1 MKKENH
7 NEEIRATRVG
17 GFGGSDAAMV
27 LSIAKAIE
35 AGEKLTTT
43 QRHRLNQ
50 LKGLEEV
57 PQFSN
62 ADTEAGHRFED
73 KVAREIEI
81 LLPWTREQ
89 VIYDEKG
96 DLYENFRVFAHA
108 DFYFQS
114 SGTVKECK
122 WTRTLNLDGL
132 RERYQPQLQWY
143 YMLGAEA
150 VNLAYCI
157 VNAESGEEER
167 GCVEVP
173 RDDATIDDL
182 RAALLLI
189 DSRFGELDTSITEY
203 DDTEIPDNIRQE
215 ILIMRE
221 LSQKIKG
228 LEEARDQHRDS
239 VTEWME
245 SKKATNASGWWGS
258 VTYTAASERKDFDK
272 KAFGKDH
279 PDLLAAYSQ
288 KTTKKAAYITAKF
301 TE

>member
-7 NEEIRATRVG
+7 EQEIRATRVG

-35 AGEKLTTT
+35 AGEKLNTT

-50 LKGLEEV
+50 LKGLEAV

-73 KVAREIEI
+73 EVSGTLQE
-81 LLPWTREQ
+81 WTREQ
-89 VIYDEKG
+89 VMYDEKG
-96 DLYENFRVFAHA
+96 DIYENFKVFAHA
-108 DFYFQS
+108 DFYLTNTGS
-114 SGTVKECK
+114 VKECK
-122 WTRTLNLDGL
+122 WTRVLSLDGL
-132 RERYQPQLQWY
+132 RERYAAQLQWY
-143 YMLGAEA
+143 YMLGAHA
-150 VNLAYCI
+150 VSLAYCI

-167 GCVEVP
+167 GCVDVP
-173 RDDATIDDL
+173 RDDTMIDDL
-182 RAALLLI
+182 RSALRLI
-189 DSRFGELDTSITEY
+189 DSRFGDLDTTITEF

-215 ILIMRE
+215 LLIMRE
-221 LSQKIKG
+221 LSSKIKG
-228 LEEARDQHRDS
+228 LEEARDQHRES
-239 VTEWME
+239 VMEWME
-245 SKKATNASGWWGS
+245 SKKATKAAGWWGS

-279 PDLLAAYSQ
+279 PDLLAAYSN
-288 KTTKKAAYITAKF
+288 KVTKKAAYITAKF

>member
-7 NEEIRATRVG
+7 DQEIRATRVG

-27 LSIAKAIE
+27 LAIAKAIE
-35 AGEKLTTT
+35 SGEKLTTT

-50 LKGLEEV
+50 LKGLEAV

-73 KVAREIEI
+73 EVWESLFKPEWKREAI
-81 LLPWTREQ
+81 
-89 VIYDEKG
+89 VYDRQG
-96 DLYENFRVFAHA
+96 DIYENFKVFAHA
-108 DFYFQS
+108 DFLHCKFDD
-114 SGTVKECK
+114 VKECK

-132 RERYQPQLQWY
+132 RERYQPQFQWY
-143 YMLGAEA
+143 YMLGADS
-150 VNLAYCI
+150 VSLAYCI

-167 GCVEVP
+167 GCVDVP
-173 RDDATIDDL
+173 RDDEMIDDL
-182 RAALLLI
+182 RAALRLI
-189 DSRFGELDTSITEY
+189 DTRFVDIDTTITEL

-221 LSQKIKG
+221 LTQKIKS
-228 LEEARDQHRDS
+228 LEKARDQHRAI
-239 VTEWME
+239 VQEWLE
-245 SKKATNASGWWGS
+245 SKKATKAAGWWGS

-272 KAFGKDH
+272 KSFAKDH
-279 PDLLAAYSQ
+279 PDLLAAYSN
-288 KTTKKAAYITAKF
+288 KVTKKAAYITAKF

>member
-1 MKKENH
+1 MKEINH

-35 AGEKLTTT
+35 SGEKLTTT
-43 QRHRLNQ
+43 QKHRLNQ

-73 KVAREIEI
+73 EVDAALHVDWLREKVM
-81 LLPWTREQ
+81 
-89 VIYDEKG
+89 YDHKG

-108 DFYFQS
+108 DFVHPATGS
-114 SGTVKECK
+114 VKECK

-143 YMLGAEA
+143 YMLGANA
-150 VNLAYCI
+150 VSLCYCI
-157 VNAESGEEER
+157 VNAESGEEDR
-167 GCVEVP
+167 GCVDVP
-173 RDDATIDDL
+173 RDDKMIDSL
-182 RAALLLI
+182 RAALRLI
-189 DSRFGELDTSITEY
+189 DTRFGDLDTEITELD
-203 DDTEIPDNIRQE
+203 DTDIPDNIRQE

-221 LSQKIKG
+221 LSAKIKS
-228 LEEARDQHRDS
+228 LEEARDQHRAS
-239 VTEWME
+239 VMEWME
-245 SKKATNASGWWGS
+245 SKKATKAAGWWGS

-279 PDLLAAYSQ
+279 PDLLAAYSS
-288 KTTKKAAYITAKF
+288 KVTKKAAYITAKF
-301 TE
+301 TEL

>member
-7 NEEIRATRVG
+7 DQEIRATRVW
-17 GFGGSDAAMV
+17 GFGGSDASMV
-27 LSIAKAIE
+27 LAIAKSIE
-35 AGEKLTTT
+35 SGDKLTTT
-43 QRHRLNQ
+43 QKHRLNQ
-50 LKGLEEV
+50 LKGLEAV

-73 KVAREIEI
+73 EVAGT
-81 LLPWTREQ
+81 LHDWTREQ

-96 DLYENFRVFAHA
+96 DLYENFKVFAHA
-108 DFYFQS
+108 DFYMPLTAS
-114 SGTVKECK
+114 VKECK

-132 RERYQPQLQWY
+132 RERYAAQLQWY
-143 YMLGAEA
+143 YMLGAHA
-150 VNLAYCI
+150 VSLAYCI

-167 GCVEVP
+167 GCFDVP
-173 RDDATIDDL
+173 RDDAMIDDL
-182 RAALLLI
+182 RAALRLI
-189 DSRFGELDTSITEY
+189 DSHFGDLDTTITELD
-203 DDTEIPDNIRQE
+203 DTDIPDNIRQE

-221 LSQKIKG
+221 LSAIIKD
-228 LEEARDQHRDS
+228 LEEARDQHRAS
-239 VTEWME
+239 VMDWME
-245 SKKATNASGWWGS
+245 SKKATKAAGWWGS

-288 KTTKKAAYITAKF
+288 KVTKKAAYITVKF

>member
-1 MKKENH
+1 MENYNH
-7 NEEIRATRVG
+7 DEEIRATRVG

-27 LSIAKAIE
+27 LSIARAIE

-50 LKGLEEV
+50 LKGIEQV

-62 ADTEAGHRFED
+62 ADTEAGHFFED
-73 KVAREIEI
+73 EVAATLNESWSRES
-81 LLPWTREQ
+81 
-89 VIYDEKG
+89 VIYDERG
-96 DLYENFRVFAHA
+96 DIYENFRIFAHA
-108 DFYFQS
+108 DFYWPIA
-114 SGTVKECK
+114 GGVKECK

-143 YMLGAEA
+143 YLLGAES
-150 VNLAYCI
+150 VSLCYCI

-167 GCVEVP
+167 GCVDVP
-173 RDDATIDDL
+173 RDDNMIDDL
-182 RAALLLI
+182 RAALRLI
-189 DSRFGELDTSITEY
+189 DSRFGELDTTVTEL
-203 DDTEIPDNIRQE
+203 DDTDIPDNIRQE

-228 LEEARDQHRDS
+228 LEEARDQHRAS
-239 VTEWME
+239 VMEWME
-245 SKKATNASGWWGS
+245 SKKATKAAGWWGS

-272 KAFGKDH
+272 KAFAKDH
-279 PDLLAAYSQ
+279 PDLLATYSQ
-288 KTTKKAAYITAKF
+288 KVTKKAAYITAKF

>member
-1 MKKENH
+1 MTKINH

-27 LSIAKAIE
+27 LAIAKSIE
-35 AGEKLTTT
+35 NGEQLTTT

-50 LKGLEEV
+50 LKGIEQV

-62 ADTEAGHRFED
+62 SDTEAGHRFED
-73 KVAREIEI
+73 EVSGT
-81 LLPWTREQ
+81 LHQDWTREQ

-96 DLYENFRVFAHA
+96 DLYENFMVFAHA
-108 DFYFQS
+108 DFYLTNTNS
-114 SGTVKECK
+114 VKECK

-143 YMLGAEA
+143 YMLGAHA
-150 VNLAYCI
+150 VSLAYCI
-157 VNAESGEEER
+157 VNGESGEEDR
-167 GCVEVP
+167 GCVDVP
-173 RDDATIDDL
+173 RDDNMIDDL
-182 RAALLLI
+182 RAALRLI
-189 DSRFGELDTSITEY
+189 DSRFGEIDTEITEL
-203 DDTEIPDNIRQE
+203 DDTDIPDNIRQE

-221 LSQKIKG
+221 LTQKIKE
-228 LEEARDQHRDS
+228 LEEARDQHRAS
-239 VTEWME
+239 VQEWME
-245 SKKATNASGWWGS
+245 SKKAVKAAGWWGS

-272 KAFGKDH
+272 KSFGKDH

-288 KTTKKAAYITAKF
+288 KVTKKAAYITAKF

>member
-1 MKKENH
+1 MKEINH

-35 AGEKLTTT
+35 LGEKLTTT

-50 LKGLEEV
+50 LKGIEEV

-62 ADTEAGHRFED
+62 ADTESGHRFED
-73 KVAREIEI
+73 EVSATLNGSWSRES
-81 LLPWTREQ
+81 
-89 VIYDEKG
+89 VIYDERG
-96 DLYENFRVFAHA
+96 DIYENFKVFAHA
-108 DFYFQS
+108 DFYWPS
-114 SGTVKECK
+114 AGGVKECK

-132 RERYQPQLQWY
+132 LERYQPQLQWY
-143 YMLGAEA
+143 YMLGAHA
-150 VNLAYCI
+150 VSLAYCI

-167 GCVEVP
+167 GCVDVP
-173 RDDATIDDL
+173 RDNATIDSL
-182 RAALLLI
+182 RAALRII
-189 DSRFGELDTSITEY
+189 DSRFGELDTTITEL
-203 DDTEIPDNIRQE
+203 DDTDIPDNIRQE

-228 LEEARDQHRDS
+228 LEEARDQHRAS
-239 VTEWME
+239 VMEWME
-245 SKKATNASGWWGS
+245 IKKATKASGWWGS

-272 KAFGKDH
+272 KSFGKDH

-288 KTTKKAAYITAKF
+288 KVTKKAAYITAKF

>member
-1 MKKENH
+1 MENYNH
-7 NEEIRATRVG
+7 YEEIRATRVG

-35 AGEKLTTT
+35 TGEKLTTT

-50 LKGLEEV
+50 LKGIEEV

-62 ADTEAGHRFED
+62 ADTEAGHLFED
-73 KVAREIEI
+73 EVAATLKDEWKRETI
-81 LLPWTREQ
+81 
-89 VIYDEKG
+89 VYDRQG
-96 DLYENFRVFAHA
+96 DIYENFKVFAHA
-108 DFYFQS
+108 DFLHCKFDD
-114 SGTVKECK
+114 VKECK

-143 YMLGAEA
+143 YMLGAES
-150 VNLAYCI
+150 VSLCYCI

-167 GCVEVP
+167 GCVDVP
-173 RDDATIDDL
+173 RDDEMIDDL
-182 RAALLLI
+182 RAALRII
-189 DSRFGELDTSITEY
+189 DSRFGELDTTITDL
-203 DDTEIPDNIRQE
+203 DDTDIPDNIRQE

-221 LSQKIKG
+221 LTQKIKG
-228 LEEARDQHRDS
+228 LEEARDQHRAS
-239 VTEWME
+239 VMEWME
-245 SKKATNASGWWGS
+245 SKKATKAAGWWGS

-272 KAFGKDH
+272 RAFGKDH

-288 KTTKKAAYITAKF
+288 KITKKAAYITAKF